1 MRPISNK
8 QPDETAT
15 GEESKMIA
23 EDKDIFDFAP
33 HVEQEVSKALTSK
46 ESILSEALPGDY
58 LRFMKN
64 IGGGGAHR
72 LYVTDFQT
80 IIQMFPNERNLRV

>member
-8 QPDETAT
+8 QPDDKGWDWDWTGT
-15 GEESKMIA
+15 GEVSKMIA

-33 HVEQEVSKALTSK
+33 HIEQEVSKVITSK
-46 ESILSEALPGDY
+46 ESILSEALPGDH

-72 LYVTDFQT
+72 LYVSDFQAV
-80 IIQMFPNERNLRV
+80 IQIF